1 MPRSTKSKR
10 HMELVGG
17 MGHWMFSL
25 SDSRNGNGFRAD
37 FDLFITSILFF
48 PAGREVGGGGGLQPR
63 TSDVF
68 AEHTLLLWM
77 ARVSS
82 GECENR

>member
-1 MPRSTKSKR
+1 MSYFRAQCCWCSDIFSFDEFTRPTSKCSTKSKR

-25 SDSRNGNGFRAD
+25 SDSRNGNGFGAD

-48 PAGREVGGGGGLQPR
+48 PAGREVGGGGASASHQ
-63 TSDVF
+63 
-68 AEHTLLLWM
+68 
-77 ARVSS
+77 
-82 GECENR
+82 